1 MTSLVWSIS
10 TLAMLALSI
19 VESISVF
26 DSYMYVQ
33 NLRRRDCP
41 RTPTDVT
48 SFLIEYVNNTK
59 TAEALFDDSGYN
71 DIDSNRD
78 DDGETGPEVMDDA
91 DDSSDQTPEQPY
103 HVEKLSQVS
112 YDIS

>member
-1 MTSLVWSIS
+1 
-10 TLAMLALSI
+10 MLALSI

-48 SFLIEYVNNTK
+48 SFLIEYVDNKK

-71 DIDSNRD
+71 DSDNNRD
-78 DDGETGPEVMDDA
+78 DGGDTGPEVMDDT
-91 DDSSDQTPEQPY
+91 DDSTEQTTEQPY
-103 HVEKLSQVS
+103 HVQKLSQVCCH
-112 YDIS
+112 IS